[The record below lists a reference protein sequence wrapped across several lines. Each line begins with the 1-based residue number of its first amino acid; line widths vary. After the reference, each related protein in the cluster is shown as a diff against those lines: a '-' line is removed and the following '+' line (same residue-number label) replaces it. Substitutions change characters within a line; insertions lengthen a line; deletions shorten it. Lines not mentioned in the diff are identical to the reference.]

1 MPRKSA
7 DQWFAEY
14 GESHQNHANELI
26 HWICVPAIFFSV
38 LGFAWAIPVPAA
50 WEPVV
55 PWFNWSLV
63 AIAAAFGFYAWLG
76 CSVLFYLVTNSVS
89 WLGDAYYAK
98 TLAGWWQAMTVGHPE
113 YPPTLWF
120 FRNTLV
126 GDLLF
131 TGVFA
136 LVMARARVTK
146 PQTA

>member
-1 MPRKSA
+1 
-7 DQWFAEY
+7 
-14 GESHQNHANELI
+14 
-26 HWICVPAIFFSV
+26 
-38 LGFAWAIPVPAA
+38 
-50 WEPVV
+50 
-55 PWFNWSLV
+55 
-63 AIAAAFGFYAWLG
+63 
-76 CSVLFYLVTNSVS
+76 
-89 WLGDAYYAK
+89 
-98 TLAGWWQAMTVGHPE
+98 MTVGHPE